1 MTPVS
6 FRCPFC
12 HAAVTPATEPSV
24 ACATCVARHHAEC
37 WREHGGCSACGEGA
51 PLRRPPRPRVLATA
65 LLVVAGVASGLGIA
79 ALVARPAPTVAG
91 YIELARAARV
101 RGDLAAELEGLDR
114 AVALD
119 PRSEPAHR
127 CRALALRDRGDLD
140 GAIREL
146 DRAVALDPRS
156 AIAWALRGSFLL
168 ERGDARA
175 AIPDLERALALAP
188 SLSWARSRLREA
200 RGSLA
205 RRA

>member
-12 HAAVTPATEPSV
+12 HAAVTPAAEPSV
-24 ACATCVARHHAEC
+24 ACAACVARHHAEC

-51 PLRRPPRPRVLATA
+51 PLRRPPRPRLLAAA
-65 LLVVAGVASGLGIA
+65 LLLAAGVASGLGVA

-91 YIELARAARV
+91 YIELARAARA

-140 GAIREL
+140 GAIVEL
-146 DRAVALDPRS
+146 GRAIGLDPRS
-156 AIAWALRGSFLL
+156 AMAWALRGSFLL
-168 ERGDARA
+168 ERGNTKAAVRDLKRSLALSPSLTWAQARLRA
-175 AIPDLERALALAP
+175 AN
-188 SLSWARSRLREA
+188 
-200 RGSLA
+200 GT
-205 RRA
+205 